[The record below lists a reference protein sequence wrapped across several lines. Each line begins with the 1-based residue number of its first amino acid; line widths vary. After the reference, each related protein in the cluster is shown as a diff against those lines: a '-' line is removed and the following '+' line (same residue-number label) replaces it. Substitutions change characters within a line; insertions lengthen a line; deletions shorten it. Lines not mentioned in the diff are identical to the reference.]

1 MTSRFRTLIQLLVF
15 GLAGCAPALQL
26 DSQGAAAPYSLGTG
40 GRILV
45 EATLNGTG
53 PYLFALDSGASIS
66 TIFDPVVDALQ
77 LQPLPGKEV
86 VIHGLVSSGRFPLFQ
101 LDSLELGRAKWSKP
115 RIAAIPGDTEATRE
129 IDGLLGIDFLKRYAV
144 GFRAGK
150 NVLYLYPPE
159 MVSAKTYP
167 GWTSIPLEAMYF
179 SDSGAA
185 LYYFSIRM
193 GKYSLPA
200 LFDLGAGENVVNW
213 PAVQLLDLRQVRG
226 EPVPLL
232 SGALESTM
240 VAARFRA
247 NSVTTG
253 RVRWHDEEF
262 LAADL
267 SIFRA
272 LGQEQNP
279 FVILGAGLFNQ
290 RDFIIDFTRN
300 RLLVRVSMA
309 EFPSEKHP

>member
-1 MTSRFRTLIQLLVF
+1 MTSRLRILIQLLAF
-15 GLAGCAPALQL
+15 GLAACAPALQL
-26 DSQGAAAPYSLGTG
+26 DPQGAAAPYYLGTG

-45 EATLNGTG
+45 EARLNGTG

-66 TIFDPVVDALQ
+66 TIFDSVVDKLQ
-77 LQPLPGKEV
+77 LQPLPGKGV
-86 VIHGLVSSGRFPLFQ
+86 MIHGLVSSARFPLFQ

-115 RIAAIPGDTEATRE
+115 RIAGIPGDTEATRE

-144 GFRAGK
+144 GFRAGAK
-150 NVLYLYPPE
+150 FVYLYPPE
-159 MVSAKTYP
+159 MVAARAYR

-185 LYYFSIRM
+185 LYYFSIQM

-200 LFDLGAGENVVNW
+200 LFDLGAGENVINW
-213 PAVQLLDLRQVRG
+213 PAVEMLDLPQVRG
-226 EPVPLL
+226 KPVALL

-247 NSVTTG
+247 NSITTG
-253 RVRWHDEEF
+253 SVRWRDEEF

-267 SIFRA
+267 SIFKT
-272 LGQEQNP
+272 LGQERNP

-300 RLLVRVSMA
+300 RLLIRTSMA
-309 EFPSEKHP
+309 EFPGQEQP